1 MVNHNYKGLTQMS
14 ADKIVCVGKHMD
26 AAILGPWI
34 PYDSFENYMDVEF
47 QFTIDGS
54 LRQCAKGREMMMPP
68 EALLVYISKYFPL
81 KANDIIFTGTPAG
94 VTSVS
99 RNSTAELRWD
109 KYSYRVNWGSI

>member
-1 MVNHNYKGLTQMS
+1 
-14 ADKIVCVGKHMD
+14 MD

-54 LRQCAKGREMMMPP
+54 LRQCAKGREMMVPS
-68 EALLVYISKYFPL
+68 EELLVYISKYFPL

-109 KYSYRVNWGSI
+109 KYSYRVNWG